1 MYILLYFTCLLALF
15 PQAASSTL
23 AAAAV
28 VVRFTLSLTV
38 FTIFTVFAQLRENE
52 REDDDDTGESE
63 VNSTGLLIF
72 KISGYGLKVH

>member
-1 MYILLYFTCLLALF
+1 MLACF
-15 PQAASSTL
+15 VSSSSTL
-23 AAAAV
+23 AAVV

-52 REDDDDTGESE
+52 REDDDDMGESE

-72 KISGYGLKVH
+72 NISGYGLKVH

>member
-1 MYILLYFTCLLALF
+1 MLACF
-15 PQAASSTL
+15 VSSSSTTL
-23 AAAAV
+23 AAAV

-38 FTIFTVFAQLRENE
+38 FTIFTVFAQLRQNE
-52 REDDDDTGESE
+52 RKDDDDMGESE